1 MSPIDRKGLPRATK
15 FTRQPSCRCP
25 ILVKTTGTNRFGHH
39 DILDGD
45 SGGAGVDE
53 GDVPIADGTSA
64 ESSNRSS
71 SLEIFS
77 GAS

>member
-1 MSPIDRKGLPRATK
+1 MSPIDHKGLPRATK

-25 ILVKTTGTNRFGHH
+25 ILVKTSGTNRF
-39 DILDGD
+39 ILDGD

-53 GDVPIADGTSA
+53 GDVPIADGTGA

-77 GAS
+77 RVS